1 MAEIK
6 IEYEKITIPTMMT
19 IPELHKTFGISE
31 PTIRRWLHEGLIPH
45 VECGRKWLINAAVFS
60 RFLGTEEIQQPQIKT
75 ANIIEATPKAKSPKV
90 III

>member
-1 MAEIK
+1 MPDIK
-6 IEYEKITIPTMMT
+6 IEYEKINVPVMLS

-60 RFLGTEEIQQPQIKT
+60 RFLGAEEMQQPQT
-75 ANIIEATPKAKSPKV
+75 NIIEATPKAKSPKV